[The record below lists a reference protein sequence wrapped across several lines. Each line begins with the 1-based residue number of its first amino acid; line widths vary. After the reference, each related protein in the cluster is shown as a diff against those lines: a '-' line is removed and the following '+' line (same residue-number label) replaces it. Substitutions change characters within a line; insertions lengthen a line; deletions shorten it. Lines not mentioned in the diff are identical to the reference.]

1 MIQITEKTMSECSPL
16 TASLPVEILFDI
28 FIYVGKTDLQNVAA
42 TSSIMNKLV
51 NYNEVWRG
59 LFRVYFPN
67 LKIPNT
73 VSNWKA
79 ELLWT
84 IRAERQK
91 ARYSFNQMY
100 GLCGRIPQKPESF
113 PESDTYFVSC
123 QNE

>member
-1 MIQITEKTMSECSPL
+1 
-16 TASLPVEILFDI
+16 
-28 FIYVGKTDLQNVAA
+28 
-42 TSSIMNKLV
+42 MNKLV
-51 NYNEVWRG
+51 NYNDVWRQ
-59 LFRVYFPN
+59 LFKIYFPN

-73 VSNWKA
+73 ISNWKA

-113 PESDTYFVSC
+113 PESDTYFVKYQS
-123 QNE
+123 E